1 MNDDDKTYQT
11 SAITEKI
18 QEVGKQI
25 SFYRQQRQLTIEE
38 LAAKSNIDHEV
49 LNNIE
54 RDGWIKGFSVQQLCQ
69 IADVLEVKAY
79 QLLISKKIFK
89 EF

>member
-25 SFYRQQRQLTIEE
+25 SFYRQQRQLTAEE
-38 LAAKSNIDHEV
+38 LAEKANINKEV
-49 LNNIE
+49 INDIE
-54 RDGWIKGFSVQQLCQ
+54 RYGWIKGFSVQQLCQ
-69 IADVLEVKAY
+69 IADALEVKAY
-79 QLLISKKIFK
+79 QLLIPKN
-89 EF
+89 

>member
-18 QEVGKQI
+18 QEVGKKI
-25 SFYRQQRQLTIEE
+25 LFYRQQRQLTIEE
-38 LAAKSNIDHEV
+38 LAAKANIDKEV

-54 RDGWIKGFSVQQLCQ
+54 RYGWIKGFSVQQLCQ
-69 IADVLEVKAY
+69 IADALEAKAY
-79 QLLISKKIFK
+79 QLLMPKNS
-89 EF
+89 

>member
-11 SAITEKI
+11 STITEKI

-38 LAAKSNIDHEV
+38 LAAKSNIDKEV
-49 LNNIE
+49 INDIE
-54 RDGWIKGFSVQQLCQ
+54 RYGWIKGFSIQQLCK

-79 QLLISKKIFK
+79 QLLIPKNS
-89 EF
+89 

>member
-25 SFYRQQRQLTIEE
+25 SF
-38 LAAKSNIDHEV
+38 

-69 IADVLEVKAY
+69 IADALEVKTY
-79 QLLISKKIFK
+79 QLLIPKN
-89 EF
+89 